1 MEEIKLWKE
10 AREEISNGN
19 FIKALELLNSALNIN
34 SNNTDI
40 ISERAVVFFH
50 MGDKKKSLSELDRCL
65 EMDSGNP
72 YRYSSRAYIKSTMG
86 MLDEAIDD
94 YEICVTMDPNDPIAY
109 NNLALL
115 LERKGRLEMSK
126 RYFKKAEELEGID
139 RSKRCKIEDVES
151 QEISEDKSR
160 LKVEETNNDSELKYQ
175 NEEKWTVLK
184 DVVTKKSV
192 FKEYISFVANGF
204 KIKKKAD

>member
-34 SNNTDI
+34 SSNTDV

-65 EMDSGNP
+65 EMDPDNP

-86 MLDEAIDD
+86 LLDEAIDD

-139 RSKRCKIEDVES
+139 RSKRQEVENVNPIEVIE
-151 QEISEDKSR
+151 EKSSI
-160 LKVEETNNDSELKYQ
+160 KVDETTKENHIEEQ
-175 NEEKWTVLK
+175 NEEKWSVMK
-184 DVVTKKSV
+184 DIVTKKSV
-192 FKEYISFVANGF
+192 FKEYLSFISNGF
-204 KIKKKAD
+204 KIKKKGD

>member
-1 MEEIKLWKE
+1 MDEIKLWKE

-19 FIKALELLNSALNIN
+19 FIKALELLNNALSIN
-34 SNNTDI
+34 SSNTDV

-65 EMDSGNP
+65 EMDPENP

-86 MLDEAIDD
+86 LLDEAIDD

-139 RSKRCKIEDVES
+139 RSKRQEVEDVAPL
-151 QEISEDKSR
+151 EISEDKSR
-160 LKVEETNNDSELKYQ
+160 LKVEETTKESQLEDK
-175 NEEKWTVLK
+175 NEEKWSVVK

-192 FKEYISFVANGF
+192 FKEYISFVTNGF
-204 KIKKKAD
+204 KIKKKED

>member
-1 MEEIKLWKE
+1 MDEIKLWKE
-10 AREEISNGN
+10 AREENSNGN
-19 FIKALELLNSALNIN
+19 YIKALELLNSALSIN
-34 SNNTDI
+34 SSNPDI

-65 EMDSGNP
+65 EMDSENP

-86 MLDEAIDD
+86 LLDEAIDD

-139 RSKRCKIEDVES
+139 RSKRYEIEDVES

-160 LKVEETNNDSELKYQ
+160 LKVEEKNNESELKYQ
-175 NEEKWTVLK
+175 NEEKWSVLK